1 MGKGAT
7 FYDAPKAPS
16 SSATYTL
23 FLRAG
28 MHGCFGHRSCWT
40 NCVMLVYNLPTK
52 PKLVTRKYRR
62 LPMQVFSMNAP
73 TFLFHLTLV
82 LFEHGI

>member
-1 MGKGAT
+1 
-7 FYDAPKAPS
+7 
-16 SSATYTL
+16 
-23 FLRAG
+23 
-28 MHGCFGHRSCWT
+28 
-40 NCVMLVYNLPTK
+40 MLVYNLPTK

-82 LFEHGI
+82 LFEHGILENKVVFTLVLLEQTECLTCL